1 MIVLFDFDGVLADT
15 LDDMLDFSK
24 SVCSQLGH
32 PRKPTPADLD
42 ALDPMSF
49 YEFGKKLALPQ
60 DKVQE
65 FATRCIQMFAQRPLP
80 PKIFDDMQEVV
91 AQLSARAKI
100 GIITGNSAKV
110 VSKFLDQYGLAGYVS
125 QVMGVDLP
133 GTRADKIRK
142 AVNYLGTPEDDAY
155 MVGDAVSDIRAAREA
170 SVMSVA
176 VCWGHQSGKRL
187 AEACPDY
194 LVHSPKELL
203 AILDKRTT
211 DPRVISPTLWHR

>member
-80 PKIFDDMQEVV
+80 PKIFDGMQEVV

-100 GIITGNSAKV
+100 GIITGNSAEV

-125 QVMGVDLP
+125 QVMGADLP

-142 AVNYLGTPEDDAY
+142 AVNYLGTSEDDAY
-155 MVGDAVSDIRAAREA
+155 MVGDAVSDIRAAQEA

-203 AILDKRTT
+203 AILDKQTT
-211 DPRVISPTLWHR
+211 DRRVISPALWHR

>member
-15 LDDMLDFSK
+15 LDDILCFSEI
-24 SVCSQLGH
+24 VCSQLGH
-32 PRKPTPADLD
+32 PRQPTPGDLD
-42 ALDPMSF
+42 ALDLMSF
-49 YEFGKKLALPQ
+49 HELGKKLALPEDKAQ
-60 DKVQE
+60 D
-65 FATRCIQMFAQRPLP
+65 FATRCVQMFTQRQLP
-80 PKIFDDMQEVV
+80 PKIFDGMQEVV

-110 VSKFLDQYGLAGYVS
+110 VFKFLDQYGLAGYVS

-133 GTRADKIRK
+133 GTRTDKIRR
-142 AVNYLGTPEDDAY
+142 AVNYLGTSEDAAY

-187 AEACPDY
+187 VEACPDY
-194 LVHSPKELL
+194 LVHSPEELL
-203 AILDKRTT
+203 TVLDRSSLKGR
-211 DPRVISPTLWHR
+211 PTLEQR

>member
-15 LDDMLDFSK
+15 LDDILCFSEI
-24 SVCSQLGH
+24 VCSQLGH
-32 PRKPTPADLD
+32 PRQPTPGDLD
-42 ALDPMSF
+42 ALDLMSF
-49 YEFGKKLALPQ
+49 HELGKKLALPEDKAQ
-60 DKVQE
+60 D
-65 FATRCIQMFAQRPLP
+65 FATRCVQMFTQRQLP
-80 PKIFDDMQEVV
+80 PKIFDGMQEVV

-110 VSKFLDQYGLAGYVS
+110 VFKFLDQYGLAGYVS
-125 QVMGVDLP
+125 QVMGGDLP
-133 GTRADKIRK
+133 GTRADKIRT
-142 AVNYLGTPEDDAY
+142 AVNCLGTPEDDTY

-187 AEACPDY
+187 LEAGPDY

-203 AILDKRTT
+203 AILDKRTA
-211 DPRVISPTLWHR
+211 DPRVISPALEER

>member
-49 YEFGKKLALPQ
+49 YEFGKKLALPK
-60 DKVQE
+60 DKVQD
-65 FATRCIQMFAQRPLP
+65 FATRCLQMFTQRQLP
-80 PKIFDDMQEVV
+80 PKIFDGMQEVI
-91 AQLSARAKI
+91 AQLATRAKI
-100 GIITGNSAKV
+100 GIITGNSAQV
-110 VSKFLDQYGLAGYVS
+110 VAKFLDRYGLAGYVS
-125 QVMGVDLP
+125 QVMGADLP
-133 GTRADKIRK
+133 GTRTDKIRK
-142 AVNYLGTPEDDAY
+142 AVNYLGTPEDNAY

-187 AEACPDY
+187 VEACPDY

-203 AILDKRTT
+203 TVLDRSSLKGR
-211 DPRVISPTLWHR
+211 PTLEQR